1 MSKVHPIT
9 RIPAR
14 WRASDIGDLRGK
26 RFLITGGTSGIGLE
40 SAREIARAGGDVII
54 AARDPIKAQ
63 RTTLSLGASRVSW
76 IEADL
81 SNLLSIRS
89 AVRKVEG
96 EIDVLILNAG
106 IMAIPFM
113 KSSDDLEMQMAVN
126 HFGHF
131 ALANLLREKIRDRVI
146 SVSSV
151 AHKMGDFGSGSIDE
165 IESRSRGDFEDLNME
180 YSPWRVY
187 GASKLAN
194 ILFTFE
200 LERLARKSGA
210 SFISAVV
217 HPGYSNT
224 NLQYLAP
231 ELSGDLRK
239 VQGMKIVNKIVA
251 QSAAMG
257 ALPTLAAATIPGIS
271 GGSFIGPGGMIEMRG
286 HPKFVR
292 ARQLAY
298 DQQLARNLW
307 HVSEEITGVKWS

>member
-1 MSKVHPIT
+1 MSKVHSIT

-14 WRASDIGDLRGK
+14 WRASDIGDLTGK
-26 RFLITGGTSGIGLE
+26 RFLITGATSGIGLE
-40 SAREIARAGGDVII
+40 SAREIARAGGNVII

-63 RTTLSLGASRVSW
+63 RITLSLGTSRVSW
-76 IEADL
+76 IEADF

-89 AVRKVEG
+89 AARRVEG

-131 ALANLLREKIRDRVI
+131 ALALLLREKIKDRVI
-146 SVSSV
+146 SISSF
-151 AHKMGDFGSGSIDE
+151 AHKIGDFGSGSIDE
-165 IESRSRGDFEDLNME
+165 IESRSRGDFEALNME

-210 SFISAVV
+210 PFSATVV

-224 NLQYLAP
+224 NLQYVAP
-231 ELSGDLRK
+231 EMLGDERR
-239 VQGMKIVNKIVA
+239 VQGIKIVNKFVA

-271 GGSFIGPGGMIEMRG
+271 GGSFIGPSGALEMRG
-286 HPKFVR
+286 YPKFVR
-292 ARQLAY
+292 ARQMAY